1 MIKHIKI
8 NDYLR
13 ELLVVAPEK
22 VKPLNRFRNFK
33 SDFHL
38 KIYQLFIFVQTHKN
52 EQKSNF
58 NDIGRLGKI
67 A

>member
-22 VKPLNRFRNFK
+22 VKPLNRFAISDRIMADNIRQEYALK
-33 SDFHL
+33 SIVE
-38 KIYQLFIFVQTHKN
+38 K
-52 EQKSNF
+52 E
-58 NDIGRLGKI
+58 LGSVKYD
-67 A
+67 

>member
-1 MIKHIKI
+1 MFVI
-8 NDYLR
+8 
-13 ELLVVAPEK
+13 LLTTT
-22 VKPLNRFRNFK
+22 KPKTGLKKDKSLNRFRNFK
-33 SDFHL
+33 LDFNL

-67 A
+67 S

>member
-1 MIKHIKI
+1 MFVISSITTKLKTG
-8 NDYLR
+8 L
-13 ELLVVAPEK
+13 EK
-22 VKPLNRFRNFK
+22 VKSLNRFRNFK

-58 NDIGRLGKI
+58 NDIGWLGKI

>member
-1 MIKHIKI
+1 MFVISSITTKLKTG
-8 NDYLR
+8 L
-13 ELLVVAPEK
+13 EK

-58 NDIGRLGKI
+58 NDIGWLGKI

>member
-1 MIKHIKI
+1 MFVILSITTKPKTG
-8 NDYLR
+8 L
-13 ELLVVAPEK
+13 EK

-58 NDIGRLGKI
+58 NDLRRLGNG
-67 A
+67 